1 MYGYVFGF
9 VVFVSSVVLF
19 AALSFVV
26 VLYVDCALCFFYVF
40 GVLHCHLRVFGQ
52 MLWPVLLMKTWMKN
66 MTLYLLFSCFHVS
79 LFLLN
84 VFALFFFAI
93 FFITV
98 TNGCC
103 VSLLLQNTILQC
115 HCSLLFIM
123 VDYYHCF
130 PYFVSIFFVTI
141 HLYLAALYYALKVE
155 QTLSQ
160 Y

>member
-1 MYGYVFGF
+1 MANALGCFVDENLDEGYE
-9 VVFVSSVVLF
+9 SLSVVLLISYVVVSSECVC
-19 AALSFVV
+19 LSF
-26 VLYVDCALCFFYVF
+26 F
-40 GVLHCHLRVFGQ
+40 HH
-52 MLWPVLLMKTWMKN
+52 
-66 MTLYLLFSCFHVS
+66 FS
-79 LFLLN
+79 
-84 VFALFFFAI
+84 
-93 FFITV
+93 ITV

-155 QTLSQ
+155 QTPSQ